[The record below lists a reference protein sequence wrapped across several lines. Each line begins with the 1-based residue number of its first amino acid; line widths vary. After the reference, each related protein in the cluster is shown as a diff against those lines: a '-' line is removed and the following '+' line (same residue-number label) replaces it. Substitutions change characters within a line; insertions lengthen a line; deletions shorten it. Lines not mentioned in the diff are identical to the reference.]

1 VSAGAAAR
9 QNPAEKAESS
19 IACGRAGRS
28 PLAQLL
34 HALNQ
39 PLTGLQCS
47 LEVTLARS
55 RSAEQYVQSL
65 RDSLVLTER
74 MRALVEAIREVAE
87 TQEEGAVPD
96 AAEAQAGD
104 WQSWLAGAVEDLRP
118 VADMK
123 SVQLLAE
130 IPAVAAP
137 SSTPRRSPWREGIFR
152 TLDSTLAMAENGSVL
167 RVEAGARRQQP
178 EQKNQNWFC
187 IAWKPSP
194 AQARLPIS
202 RPELGLLV
210 AQARLERMGVVWER
224 ETTENGEKLTVRMP
238 GGPELA
244 RPPE

>member
-1 VSAGAAAR
+1 
-9 QNPAEKAESS
+9 
-19 IACGRAGRS
+19 
-28 PLAQLL
+28 LL

-55 RSAEQYVQSL
+55 RTVEQYLQSL

-87 TQEEGAVPD
+87 TQEEEVVPD
-96 AAEAQAGD
+96 AAEAQAEG

-123 SVQLLAE
+123 NVRLLAE
-130 IPAVAAP
+130 IPAVAVP
-137 SSTPRRSPWREGIFR
+137 SPTLRRSPGREGIFR
-152 TLDSTLAMAENGSVL
+152 TLDSTLAMAEPGSVL
-167 RVEAGARRQQP
+167 RIEARAGRQQP
-178 EQKNQNWFC
+178 EQKDQNWFC
-187 IAWKPSP
+187 IAWKISP

-210 AQARLERMGVVWER
+210 AQARLEHMGAVWER

-238 GGPELA
+238 CGPELEK
-244 RPPE
+244 PPE